1 MADRPRTDRR
11 YSSMQRLLIAL
22 SILMGRV
29 ASAQSLP
36 RPEWPGL
43 SAKAHE
49 QIHEVDSAVAP
60 IATVDGARS
69 AGFGPVFGW
78 IPTMG
83 THWVNRMRMLD
94 GARFDL
100 TSPSQLMFSRVNG
113 KETLVGVAFAYFT
126 PMSDTTHPHSF
137 DGDPMWH
144 EHPDLAPPGSRLV
157 MLHLWLVPSPDGAF
171 AGHNPFLPFWALGL
185 TPPNETRLQDEAES
199 VRIRKAAL
207 ALSQVADTSGLFP
220 VVARRPAVHA
230 VLEVQRDSIRAL
242 IPRLD
247 AAQKA
252 GDWNAWDN
260 VATELG
266 AHWDTIR
273 VAYLASAVSPVANA
287 RMTRIMDDMT
297 SPSHA
302 MH

>member
-1 MADRPRTDRR
+1 MRYRLFLPLLVIART
-11 YSSMQRLLIAL
+11 
-22 SILMGRV
+22 

-36 RPEWPGL
+36 RPEWPTL
-43 SAKAHE
+43 SATARAE
-49 QIHEVDSAVAP
+49 IRRVDSAVAP
-60 IATVDGARS
+60 LGTTDDARA
-69 AGFGPVFGW
+69 AGFWPVLGW

-83 THWVNRMRMLD
+83 THWVNRMRMFE

-100 TSPSQLMFSRVNG
+100 TNPSQLMFSRVNG

-126 PMSDTTHPHSF
+126 SMSDTTHPHSF

-144 EHPDLAPPGSRLV
+144 EHPDLAPPGGRLV

-185 TPPNETRLQDEAES
+185 TPPNESRLQDEAVS

-220 VVARRPAVHA
+220 VIARRPAVHA
-230 VLEVQRDSIRAL
+230 VLEAQRDSIRAL
-242 IPRLD
+242 IPRLT

-266 AHWDTIR
+266 AHWETIR
-273 VAYLASAVSPVANA
+273 AAYLASAVSPVANA
-287 RMTRIMDDMT
+287 RMTRIMDEMT

-302 MH
+302 MHMH

>member
-1 MADRPRTDRR
+1 MRYRHLFALLVMART
-11 YSSMQRLLIAL
+11 
-22 SILMGRV
+22 

-36 RPEWPGL
+36 LPEWPSL
-43 SAKAHE
+43 SARAKE
-49 QIHEVDSAVAP
+49 EIRRVDSAVAP
-60 IATVDGARS
+60 LETTEAARA
-69 AGFGPVFGW
+69 AGFGPVLGW

-83 THWVNRMRMLD
+83 THWVNRMRMFE

-100 TSPSQLMFSRVNG
+100 TSPSQLMFSPVNG

-137 DGDPMWH
+137 DGDPPWH

-185 TPPNETRLQDEAES
+185 TPPNESRFQDETES

-220 VVARRPAVHA
+220 TLARRPVVHA

-242 IPRLD
+242 IPQLD
-247 AAQKA
+247 TAQKA
-252 GDWNAWDN
+252 GDWNAWDR
-260 VATELG
+260 VATTLG
-266 AHWDTIR
+266 GHWDTIR
-273 VAYLASAVSPVANA
+273 AAYLASVVSPVVSA
-287 RMTRIMDDMT
+287 RITKIMDDMA

-302 MH
+302 MHMH